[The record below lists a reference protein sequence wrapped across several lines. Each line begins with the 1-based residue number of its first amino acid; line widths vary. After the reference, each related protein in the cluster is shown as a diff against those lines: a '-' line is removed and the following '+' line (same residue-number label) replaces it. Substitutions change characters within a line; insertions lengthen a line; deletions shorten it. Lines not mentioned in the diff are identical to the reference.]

1 MSNNILDLPSD
12 LAQFVSLYLL
22 LKDSTNSQ
30 LMEELNRQNREY
42 LAKIIEQ
49 NELIIKQ
56 NEEILKFLGDKNAK

>member
-49 NELIIKQ
+49 NELIIKLLQ
-56 NEEILKFLGDKNAK
+56 EKKDDQRK